1 MTGIRSC
8 LQGLAVLCTVTVVG
22 CSTSDSNP
30 ASGTESEPSQASLGE
45 SPPGSSPAGSLV
57 EGLADPNVA
66 DEAML
71 AEVPNITPEIA
82 AQLVESR
89 PFENMLDVDMHLA
102 ESLDSAQREE
112 VYSHL
117 FARLDLNAASEA
129 EILLIPGVGDR
140 MAHEF
145 EEYRPYLGIEQF
157 RREIGKYVDEAEVA
171 RLEQYVRI
179 P

>member
-8 LQGLAVLCTVTVVG
+8 LQGLAVLYAVTVVG

-30 ASGTESEPSQASLGE
+30 ASGTEGEPSQASLGE
-45 SPPGSSPAGSLV
+45 SPPGSSPAGSFV

-66 DEAML
+66 DEDML
-71 AEVPNITPEIA
+71 AEVPHITPEIA

-89 PFENMLDVDMHLA
+89 PFENMLEVDMHLA

-145 EEYRPYLGIEQF
+145 EEYRPYVGIEQF